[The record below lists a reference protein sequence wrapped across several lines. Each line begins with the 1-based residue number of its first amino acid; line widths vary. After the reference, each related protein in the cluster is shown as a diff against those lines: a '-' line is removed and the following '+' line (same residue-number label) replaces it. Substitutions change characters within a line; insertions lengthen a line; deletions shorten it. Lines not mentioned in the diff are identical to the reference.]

1 MPKINE
7 HIQKSIEA
15 TGKDFKEVH
24 GFIDNP
30 ATKFHRHD
38 ITRIFEIGKYFEK
51 TQGPEAV
58 QEYIQHIHDDVKSK
72 FEHLFEDL
80 ETIVSPENLPKIQK
94 LVWDTLRY
102 FGIKH
107 ISIKIEPEDM
117 DLMKKAGMTE
127 GDIRHSVRVAQ
138 KALDVAARV
147 GIYLDME
154 LIARGA
160 LFHDLGKSRTHD
172 IEHGKIGAE
181 IGAGLGLPEAVT
193 AVMEKHI
200 RGGLTGEEAK
210 ELGLPVKDY
219 TLKTLEERIIIYAD
233 RLVDIVMDGVAG
245 DWEAEN
251 RFEEILKTIPRYGKN
266 DLTLERYLG
275 YHKEIQGLIN
285 K

>member
-7 HIQKSIEA
+7 HIQRSIDN

-24 GFIDNP
+24 GFVDNV

-51 TQGPEAV
+51 TQGQEAV

-80 ETIVSPENLPKIQK
+80 GKIVSSETLPKIQK

-102 FGIKH
+102 FGIKQL
-107 ISIKIEPEDM
+107 SRKIEPSDIE
-117 DLMKKAGMTE
+117 LMKNAGMSDA
-127 GDIRHSVRVAQ
+127 DIGHSVKVAQ
-138 KALDVAARV
+138 KAMDIAARTGV
-147 GIYLDME
+147 ELDME

-172 IEHGKIGAE
+172 IEHGRIGAE
-181 IGAGLGLPEAVT
+181 IGAGLGLPAAVT
-193 AVMEKHI
+193 AIMEKHI
-200 RGGLTGEEAK
+200 RGGLTAEEAM

-251 RFEEILKTIPRYGKN
+251 RFEEILITIPRYGKN
-266 DLTLERYLG
+266 DLTLQRNLG
-275 YHKEIQGLIN
+275 YHEEIQGLIN
-285 K
+285 Q

>member
-7 HIQKSIEA
+7 HIQRSIDN

-24 GFIDNP
+24 GFVDNV

-51 TQGPEAV
+51 TQGQEAV

-80 ETIVSPENLPKIQK
+80 GKIVSSETLSKIQK
-94 LVWDTLRY
+94 LIWDTLRY
-102 FGIKH
+102 FGIKQLSRNIEPSDIELMKNAGMSDADIQH
-107 ISIKIEPEDM
+107 SIK
-117 DLMKKAGMTE
+117 
-127 GDIRHSVRVAQ
+127 VAQ
-138 KALDVAARV
+138 KALDIAARTGV
-147 GIYLDME
+147 ELDME
-154 LIARGA
+154 LVARGA

-172 IEHGKIGAE
+172 IEHGRIGAE
-181 IGAGLGLPEAVT
+181 IGAGLGLPAAVT
-193 AVMEKHI
+193 AIMEKHI
-200 RGGLTGEEAK
+200 RGGLTAEEAK

-219 TLKTLEERIIIYAD
+219 TLETLEERIIIYAD

-245 DWEAEN
+245 DWEAED

-266 DLTLERYLG
+266 DPTLQRYLG

-285 K
+285 Q

>member
-7 HIQKSIEA
+7 HIQKSIEN
-15 TGKDFKEVH
+15 TGKGFKEVH

-38 ITRIFEIGKYFEK
+38 ITRIVEIGKYFEK

-58 QEYIQHIHDDVKSK
+58 QEYLQHIHDDVKSK
-72 FEHLFEDL
+72 FEHFLEDL
-80 ETIVSPENLPKIQK
+80 EGVVPPETLPKIQK
-94 LVWDTLRY
+94 MIWDTLRY

-107 ISIKIEPEDM
+107 ISIKIEPSDIE
-117 DLMKKAGMTE
+117 LMKNAGMSD
-127 GDIRHSVRVAQ
+127 GDIRHSVKVAQ
-138 KALDVAARV
+138 KALDVASRLGV
-147 GIYLDME
+147 DLDME

-172 IEHGKIGAE
+172 IEHGRIGAE
-181 IGAGLGLPEAVT
+181 IGAGMGLPEAIT
-193 AVMEKHI
+193 TVMEKHI
-200 RGGLTGEEAK
+200 RGGLTAEEAR
-210 ELGLPVKDY
+210 ELGLPEKNY
-219 TLKTLEERIIIYAD
+219 TLKRLEERIIIYAD

-251 RFEEILKTIPRYGKN
+251 RFEEILKTLPRYGKN

-275 YHKEIQGLIN
+275 YHKEIQNLIN